1 MVNSNRKKKFIISE
15 HYDLRADLIVGGAC
29 AVSRFLVSMN
39 TIVSINAVSKNPGA
53 NKRILALLNYAR
65 IFSHSFSS
73 LVERKKRKTGQLDL
87 KFSW

>member
-1 MVNSNRKKKFIISE
+1 MFDHGKQQSKKKKFIISE

-53 NKRILALLNYAR
+53 NKSVLALLNYAR
-65 IFSHSFSS
+65 ASSFLTLSR
-73 LVERKKRKTGQLDL
+73 L
-87 KFSW
+87 W